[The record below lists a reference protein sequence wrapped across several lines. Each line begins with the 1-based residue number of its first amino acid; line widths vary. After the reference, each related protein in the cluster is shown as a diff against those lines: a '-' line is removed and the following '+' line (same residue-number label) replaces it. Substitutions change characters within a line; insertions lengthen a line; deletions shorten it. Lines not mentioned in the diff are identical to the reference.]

1 MSAVVDV
8 ATDEDD
14 EDAPPSAAA
23 TTTVH
28 HNNNNTTP
36 AEDTLV
42 DTDDDDDDTDKNE
55 PTTTTTTAAAE
66 QEEQEQQVVVQLP
79 SDFTL
84 LTSVAWGP
92 RRGEDGYDTD
102 QTLAPRPKRK
112 SQHDSDACHCPIPT
126 TGMGCIDESCV
137 LYACREE

>member
-14 EDAPPSAAA
+14 EDAPPSGAAT

-42 DTDDDDDDTDKNE
+42 DTDDDGDDNDKNA
-55 PTTTTTTAAAE
+55 PTTTAAA
-66 QEEQEQQVVVQLP
+66 EQEQQVVVQLP

-126 TGMGCIDESCV
+126 TGIDGM
-137 LYACREE
+137 YR